1 MATVHF
7 EEMSQGLWFFLMF
20 FSIKCLIFVLPNSI
34 VLCNLNYII
43 NICCMKYVCLD
54 NLLDRRDIQ
63 NIGDLIFYWLYLRVV
78 CC

>member
-1 MATVHF
+1 
-7 EEMSQGLWFFLMF
+7 MF

-34 VLCNLNYII
+34 VLCNFNYII

-63 NIGDLIFYWLYLRVV
+63 NIGDWIFLSALSPGGLLLSMEDMNFD
-78 CC
+78 